1 MRIDSLLSVLDR
13 NQIDYQ
19 FSGDKSVEI
28 NRVAGLDNAS
38 QDSLS
43 FLNSNKFIDS
53 LNQTLAGVVVLR
65 SEYLEQCPTNAISVN
80 DPYFVYSLLAQVVY
94 PDAAPFSGVAE
105 SATVALTAE
114 LEEQVCIEDQVVVKE
129 NAAIGRQTWIQSGAV
144 IHRNVKIGASC
155 KIGSNVV
162 IHENCIIGDHTRI
175 ESGAVIGGDG
185 FGWAPNR
192 GQWSKIPQVGRVV
205 IGSHVSIGNNS
216 CVDRGAIEDTVIED
230 HCIIDNL
237 VHVAHNVVI
246 GEGSAIA
253 GQAGFAGTTK
263 IGKHNI
269 IAGQA
274 GFAGHLSTADNCH
287 FAAKSGIT
295 QTVKNSGAYSGFP
308 VQDTAKWQKQIV
320 RQRNLDKMAMQI
332 KELQKQLKELQNNN

>member
-65 SEYLEQCPTNAISVN
+65 SEFQAQCPTNSISVH

-105 SATVALTAE
+105 SASVALTAD

-129 NAAIGRQTWIQSGAV
+129 NVSIGCQTWVQSGAV
-144 IHRNVKIGASC
+144 IHRNVKIGAHC

-175 ESGAVIGGDG
+175 ESGAIIGGDG

-205 IGSHVSIGNNS
+205 IGNHVSIGNNS

-237 VHVAHNVVI
+237 VHIAHNVVI

-269 IAGQA
+269 VAGQA

-287 FAAKSGIT
+287 FAAKSGVT

-308 VQDTAKWQKQIV
+308 VQETAKWQKQIV